1 MICGILLVLFGEG
14 CYNLINYIEFNII
27 GLNIGK
33 ERHLGRFGRRR
44 GDFWHAWREEMR
56 RRWEAQGGPPCGP
69 GMPPPPE
76 VMHAWREFFHRFTGT
91 WPEAHWVFGG
101 RRFSPWH
108 QGIES
113 FNPFVAALLSKGGG
127 LLPLVVLQLLAQQ
140 PRYGNEIMGLI
151 AERTHGRWVAN
162 PGAIYPLMME
172 LEAHG
177 LVRGEWE
184 NPARRTIRI
193 YHLTEQGREELER
206 LKAIVRPKLNEAVE
220 VLQDLLRDLTA
231 DEGEAPETEQ

>member
-1 MICGILLVLFGEG
+1 M
-14 CYNLINYIEFNII
+14 
-27 GLNIGK
+27 
-33 ERHLGRFGRRR
+33 GRFGRRR
-44 GDFWHAWREEMR
+44 HNFWHAWREEMR
-56 RRWEAQGGPPCGP
+56 RRWRESDRPPFCGP
-69 GMPPPPE
+69 GTPPPPE
-76 VMHAWREFFHRFTGT
+76 VMHAWREFFHHFTGA

-113 FNPFVAALLSKGGG
+113 FNPFVAGLLSKGGG
-127 LLPLVVLQLLAQQ
+127 LLPLMVLQLLAQQ

-151 AERTHGRWVAN
+151 VERTRGQWVAN

-184 NPARRTIRI
+184 DPERRTIRI
-193 YHLTEQGREELER
+193 YHLTERGHEELSR
-206 LKAIVRPKLNEAVE
+206 LKAIVRPKLAEAVE
-220 VLQDLLRDLTA
+220 MLQDLLRDL
-231 DEGEAPETEQ
+231 DEEGDDAPDGDL